1 MLPTFLQEPTTMF
14 EIGKSRTEELLALS
28 QKRNLRLQAERDDA
42 EQEKADRKVRLRALR
57 LAKAASDKED
67 KG

>member
-1 MLPTFLQEPTTMF
+1 MF